1 MILKLFCGKKWD
13 RSFSVTGGQGQF
25 ERYSFGFFRFLR
37 QMIGTFSKLFNRI
50 RSLIN
55 MCFKNSLD
63 LSDMFVTIIACTVR
77 ARSKGQ
83 SQWKW

>member
-13 RSFSVTGGQGQF
+13 RSFSVMGGQRQF
-25 ERYSFGFFRFLR
+25 ERYSFGFFPFLQ

-50 RSLIN
+50 QSLIN
-55 MCFKNSLD
+55 MCFKNFLD
-63 LSDMFVTIIACTVR
+63 LSDMFVTIIACAVR

-83 SQWKW
+83 SQWQW